1 MFRLFRPH
9 TITATEPD
17 DSADDFDGDDT
28 TETVTFPIITDDE
41 ENQ

>member
-1 MFRLFRPH
+1 MFHLFRPR
-9 TITATEPD
+9 TITSNPD
-17 DSADDFDGDDT
+17 NLTDDFDGDDT

>member
-1 MFRLFRPH
+1 MFHLLRPR
-9 TITATEPD
+9 TITATDP

>member
-1 MFRLFRPH
+1 MLRLFRPR

-28 TETVTFPIITDDE
+28 TETVTFPIIDDKE
-41 ENQ
+41 DQ